1 MKPLR
6 SRKAKGLLLG
16 LAAGL
21 VGLLLFWSG
30 LFSDWENVT
39 WDWRV
44 RLLARPAPATAG
56 IALIVLDQASLDW
69 AKEELS
75 LTWPWPRQVYAP
87 LIELAR
93 DQKARVLALD
103 VIFTEPSGIEGDD
116 RLLADSFGLGLPVV
130 ASVVLGSGGGGVESW
145 PPELA
150 AKLPPSEGAAGW
162 LESAAPETRADR
174 VVLPIPELSAKANSL
189 GNVGEIP
196 DDDQV
201 VRRAG
206 LVRIFDGRPV
216 PSLALSA
223 YLAATGEGF
232 RLEPGRLILGGRAIP
247 LDSRGRAILN
257 YRGGPGTHAKYS
269 AAGVIQSAL
278 LLKEGKPAQL
288 PPNAFTGRFLFFGFT
303 APGLHDLRASPLSAV
318 HPGVAIQA
326 TVLDNL
332 IMGDFIRPA
341 PGWAAGA
348 AVLLLGLL
356 SGFLVVTAQGHRQT
370 VMAFALFLPLPV
382 VAGLAAYRLG
392 MWWPV
397 VGPEAAVALGL
408 MGGVYLNYVTEGRQ
422 RRFIKTAFRH
432 YLSPE
437 VIEQILKDPGS
448 LKLGGQ
454 RRELTILFSDLEG
467 FTSISEGLDPAEL
480 TLLLNDYL
488 SDMTEIILD
497 EGGTL
502 DKYEGDAIIAFWN
515 APLDQPDHAKRA
527 VRAALGC
534 QAALAR
540 RRAEFKERTGAE
552 LRARIGLHSG
562 PVVVGNMGS
571 HRRFDYTVLGDAA
584 NLASR
589 LEGANKVFGTYIM
602 VSEETWNR
610 LEGEFRGRELGA
622 IMVVG
627 RKTPVRVFE
636 PLGPTQDP
644 AGEAGPDLPET
655 MARGLEMCRRGDWAG
670 AVEVFQ
676 SLPADP
682 AARKYLDR
690 CRELVENQDQTWDAV
705 WRLDKK

>member
-1 MKPLR
+1 MKPLG

-21 VGLLLFWSG
+21 VGLLLFWFG

-103 VIFTEPSGIEGDD
+103 VIFTEPSAIEGDD

-232 RLEPGRLILGGRAIP
+232 RLEPGRLILGGRSIP

-288 PPNAFTGRFLFFGFT
+288 PSDAFTDRFLFFGFT

-332 IMGDFIRPA
+332 IQNDFIRPA

-348 AVLLLGLL
+348 AVLFLGLL

-540 RRAEFKERTGAE
+540 RRAEFKERTGARAAGPDRPPQRPGGGGQHGLSPP
-552 LRARIGLHSG
+552 LRLYRSGRRGQPGLAPGGGQQGLRNLHHG
-562 PVVVGNMGS
+562 
-571 HRRFDYTVLGDAA
+571 LGGD
-584 NLASR
+584 
-589 LEGANKVFGTYIM
+589 LEPAGGGVFGAG
-602 VSEETWNR
+602 SW
-610 LEGEFRGRELGA
+610 GPSWWWGA
-622 IMVVG
+622 RPRSG
-627 RKTPVRVFE
+627 SSS
-636 PLGPTQDP
+636 PLGPGRASGRGGGLRP
-644 AGEAGPDLPET
+644 ARDHGPGVGDVPPGRLG
-655 MARGLEMCRRGDWAG
+655 RGRWRCSSRLRRPIRRPGNIWT
-670 AVEVFQ
+670 
-676 SLPADP
+676 
-682 AARKYLDR
+682 AA
-690 CRELVENQDQTWDAV
+690 RELV
-705 WRLDKK
+705 